1 LSDTSSLNRNPNRH
15 QITGAGL
22 GLRREML
29 DSFDELSNSNVNFL
43 EVAPENW
50 LPVGGA
56 MGRKF
61 KKFTE
66 QFPMAL
72 HGLSLSIGSTDQL
85 DEVLVQSIKK
95 FMDEFNIDIY
105 SEHLSYCS
113 DKGHLYDL
121 MPIPFTADAVKH
133 VVARIKRVQDIIER
147 PLVIENASY
156 YATLTEELSE
166 IEFTQAIIKESGCE
180 MLLDVNNV
188 YVNSIN
194 HRYDAKQFID
204 AMPTEKIRYIHIA
217 GHFDEADDLLVDTH
231 GADVKSQVWSLLDYT
246 YQQHGIRPTLLER
259 DFNIPP
265 LPELFTE
272 VDKIKDAQKQFEKTN
287 STVTNQPLEA
297 VLTSQN

>member
-1 LSDTSSLNRNPNRH
+1 MNRNSDRH
-15 QITGAGL
+15 QIVGAGL

-66 QFPMAL
+66 QFPVVL

-85 DEVLVQSIKK
+85 DEALVQSVKK

-113 DKGHLYDL
+113 DRGHLYDL
-121 MPIPFTADAVKH
+121 MPIPFTAEAVKH

-156 YATLTEELSE
+156 YATITDELSE
-166 IEFTQAIIKESGCE
+166 IDFTNAIIEESGCE

-194 HRYDAKQFID
+194 HGYDAKQFIN

-231 GADVKSQVWSLLDYT
+231 GDDVKSQVWSLLRYC

-265 LPELFTE
+265 LPELFKE
-272 VDKIKDAQKQFEKTN
+272 VDKIVEIQQLIANNQTIN
-287 STVTNQPLEA
+287 LNQPQLA
-297 VLTSQN
+297 VSNSHR